1 MKDLEVEADDLAKA
15 WMAARPSADWLV
27 AYDVHRCCGGGA
39 ICSVTVRALSARDRR
54 DDYARATLPG
64 GIRVLVDGRAA
75 KRMPA
80 SFGLTVRGRGPL
92 KHLDLVLSGEQWGEL
107 LYS

>member
-1 MKDLEVEADDLAKA
+1 MRPTIWPRHGWRPGHRPIGWLHTTSIG
-15 WMAARPSADWLV
+15 AA
-27 AYDVHRCCGGGA
+27 GGA
-39 ICSVTVRALSARDRR
+39 ICGVTVRALSARDRR